1 MTDDLD
7 KIREEEGTCYQGIR
21 HKWLGLAMTF
31 SLTKAK
37 GVKKLLRISKKSL
50 LKSSIQ
56 SKKQRKEL

>member
-1 MTDDLD
+1 MLS
-7 KIREEEGTCYQGIR
+7 GNIR

-56 SKKQRKEL
+56 SKKQRKELWICCKER